1 MCPSGT
7 YTTSGVSYFSSLDNT
22 LHYWT
27 LATQASLTRSQLNLS
42 SSADSQCC
50 TNCSAMRSPQMLDLS
65 RIMTT
70 FRGVICRG
78 SCFHSG
84 SQGSICGQHQGL
96 VDVASC
102 LPVRL
107 VLFSTRVGSIQPPI
121 LASVQSAHRSCQH
134 SASGIR
140 LFRRTWQGILLFW
153 GTWQYPKS
161 QHGLPSS
168 I

>member
-1 MCPSGT
+1 MCPSGR
-7 YTTSGVSYFSSLDNT
+7 YTTYGDSYFSSLDNK
-22 LHYWT
+22 LQYST
-27 LATQASLTRSQLNLS
+27 LATQPSLTRSRLNLS

-50 TNCSAMRSPQMLDLS
+50 TNCNAMRSPQMLDLS

-84 SQGSICGQHQGL
+84 SQCSICGQHQGL

-107 VLFSTRVGSIQPPI
+107 VLFSMCVGSSQPPI
-121 LASVQSAHRSCQH
+121 LVSVHSAHRSC
-134 SASGIR
+134 
-140 LFRRTWQGILLFW
+140 
-153 GTWQYPKS
+153 
-161 QHGLPSS
+161 
-168 I
+168 